1 MRIGFLTLASLILE
15 NTGLLKA
22 GNQPTEF
29 DPEKGGVVRFEDVLG
44 CDEAK
49 DEVSKFHYRGRVF
62 HRSLMKDHDQ

>member
-1 MRIGFLTLASLILE
+1 LTLASLILE

-49 DEVSKFHYRGRVF
+49 DVSAIEG
-62 HRSLMKDHDQ
+62 

>member
-1 MRIGFLTLASLILE
+1 LTLASLILE

-49 DEVSKFHYRGRVF
+49 DVS
-62 HRSLMKDHDQ
+62 RSNWQGKVRACPFTDPACLLLE

>member
-1 MRIGFLTLASLILE
+1 VVWLNYILARSGFLTLASLILE

-29 DPEKGGVVRFEDVLG
+29 DPEKGGVVKFEDVLG

-49 DEVSKFHYRGRVF
+49 DVSDALRRYNLADR
-62 HRSLMKDHDQ
+62 